1 MSENWPPTLFSAAHN
16 LRSRQVNDCRPSRK
30 DMFTQ
35 NVVNIQSYVFRVIL
49 ACLSMAVSPS
59 VTRIG
64 RCKMLAY
71 LALQQAQQEP
81 LHWTKAFLPSQGG
94 MSCTCS
100 YSCNGS
106 WSLAFGKRGWP
117 RAGTGTDCSWAFGP
131 ERACTVIGTTQL
143 PVEVG
148 RIIPPGQ
155 AQVTN
160 NVNGEWLLDWLD
172 GSVQEQDKKLG
183 SWETVGIEMSLSIKG
198 LINNAISAL
207 KITTWFPSYPQ

>member
-1 MSENWPPTLFSAAHN
+1 MGDPRQTAKPLLNLLSTANFKESKNISIGPLDKARYAGYFGIVHKALIMSENWPPTLFSAAHN

-81 LHWTKAFLPSQGG
+81 LH
-94 MSCTCS
+94 
-100 YSCNGS
+100 
-106 WSLAFGKRGWP
+106 
-117 RAGTGTDCSWAFGP
+117 
-131 ERACTVIGTTQL
+131 
-143 PVEVG
+143 
-148 RIIPPGQ
+148 
-155 AQVTN
+155 
-160 NVNGEWLLDWLD
+160 
-172 GSVQEQDKKLG
+172 
-183 SWETVGIEMSLSIKG
+183 
-198 LINNAISAL
+198 
-207 KITTWFPSYPQ
+207 